1 MKKWIVPL
9 LIGVAIGCIIG
20 FVMGLLALSLFNIK
34 PNNEASYGVLEIV
47 YYLVTPIGV
56 LATFCAVAVA
66 LWGNEFKNYLFREKS
81 VSSVTN
87 NFVEVI
93 KDENDP
99 NPEASRYE
107 CNLSVKNCSAHE
119 ISDCCV
125 FLLELSHGE
134 SENSKL
140 KKIKSSG
147 IPARVYSFCKSL

>member
-119 ISDCCV
+119 ISDPLGQV
-125 FLLELSHGE
+125 LQGGLLREPRPPQDGRRRVGQRRGE
-134 SENSKL
+134 SPR
-140 KKIKSSG
+140 G
-147 IPARVYSFCKSL
+147 G